1 MGNALSSLG
10 IRSVRISARERHR
23 TAHHLADQE
32 RRIVFCRQPGERVVE
47 FSDILHYLLRN
58 IGYPD
63 RCGHRD
69 HPLDRSGHR
78 FSHPGHHRINQSKRG
93 RRIPLS
99 FDAQADHLKFYQAER
114 LF

>member
-23 TAHHLADQE
+23 TAHHLADQ
-32 RRIVFCRQPGERVVE
+32 ERVVE